1 MLAQSAAEKQGRE
14 KTSGGQKTAFARGP
28 ESLPKY
34 LQRFSLR
41 GVHYGNSGPLSIGQ
55 KDNVSN
61 DTQGVVALAKNIHAF
76 NRKGFTA
83 SICSI
88 IPPAL
93 DFMH

>member
-1 MLAQSAAEKQGRE
+1 MLAQTAAEKQGRE

-61 DTQGVVALAKNIHAF
+61 DTQRRGGPREEHPRLQP
-76 NRKGFTA
+76 KGLHGFDLFHHPA
-83 SICSI
+83 S
-88 IPPAL
+88 A
-93 DFMH
+93 